1 MKLFGFVCLVVWAIT
16 AYCGWNLSSIEETE
30 MLARTI
36 HCCFQGRIRLKS
48 ECFSEEDGE
57 FNRLVVVAYK
67 DEKGNPQFPYRIRL
81 ERNGVVK
88 ESFCLIDCEMD
99 CRSKAKWLLSERN
112 LILENCVTNIF
123 SSSDPSLTKLLSTR
137 ETNGVLYVEIH
148 PPCELLHKTVNNVEV
163 VADDAFE
170 SIPYFGDVIRQRWAD
185 WDHGLILHRNQSE
198 LMRTTNAVKRICAWA
213 VYAAGTMRDTRR
225 DLGEAFRRKKCVKIR
240 IWNEGTEE
248 NRTNAL
254 CVASIALEHLDKGLV
269 CRNIDVERGGEAL
282 TVKCGVGTHGEGVCI
297 IFDGCE
303 TLIFP

>member
-1 MKLFGFVCLVVWAIT
+1 MRLLAFICLTILAGSS
-16 AYCGWNLSSIEETE
+16 YGGWDLNSAEKEEL
-30 MLARTI
+30 LARTI
-36 HCCFQGRIRLKS
+36 HCCFRGRVRLRS
-48 ECFSEEDGE
+48 DCFSDVDGE
-57 FNRLVVVAYK
+57 FDRLVVVACK
-67 DEKGNPQFPYRIRL
+67 DEMEHPCFPYRIRL
-81 ERNGVVK
+81 ERNGIAK
-88 ESFCLIDCEMD
+88 ELFCFVDDEVEWE
-99 CRSKAKWLLSERN
+99 SKVQMLLSERN
-112 LILENCVTNIF
+112 LILENCVTNAF
-123 SSSDPSLTKLLSTR
+123 TSAEPSLPRLVAKS

-170 SIPYFGDVIRQRWAD
+170 SIPYFGDVVRQQWAD

-225 DLGEAFRRKKCVKIR
+225 GLGEAFRRKKCVKIR

-248 NRTNAL
+248 NRANAL

-303 TLIFP
+303 TLIFL